1 MAADQAVPP
10 GAGAPPAPVC
20 YRHTDRETYVSCV
33 RCERPICPDCM
44 NPASVGFQCPACVK
58 QGAATVRTP
67 RTALGGGLSGE
78 GVVTKVL
85 IGLNVAVFVIGVLL
99 GVVSEGPAGGMRVL
113 TGGLPPD
120 FAPFVMYGPSVAGG
134 EWWRLL
140 TAGFLHAGV
149 LHIGLNMWALLL
161 FGTEV
166 ERLIGR
172 WRYLAVYVLCCIG
185 GNIGVLLI
193 APNQLGVGASGAV
206 FGLFGALVFFF
217 RRLNR
222 SPRPLISLIVLNFA
236 IGFFI
241 STISWQAHLGGLI
254 TGALTGALLA
264 YAPAGKNR
272 TAYQIAGLVV
282 VAAVLF
288 GGVLLGT

>member
-1 MAADQAVPP
+1 
-10 GAGAPPAPVC
+10 
-20 YRHTDRETYVSCV
+20 
-33 RCERPICPDCM
+33 M

-85 IGLNVAVFVIGVLL
+85 IGLNVAIFVIGVLL
-99 GVVSEGPAGGMRVL
+99 GLVDRGPAGAIQVLSFDIPTVFYHFDMR
-113 TGGLPPD
+113 GGL
-120 FAPFVMYGPSVAGG
+120 VADG
-134 EWWRLL
+134 EWWRLV
-140 TAGFLHAGV
+140 TSGFLHRGLV
-149 LHIGLNMWALLL
+149 HIALNMWALWVL
-161 FGTEV
+161 GTEV

-172 WRYLAVYVLCCIG
+172 WRYIALYLLSVVG
-185 GNIGVLLI
+185 GSVGVLLL
-193 APNQLGVGASGAV
+193 APNQSAVGASGAV

-222 SPRPLISLIVLNFA
+222 SPRPLITLIVINFA

-241 STISWQAHLGGLI
+241 ARISWQAHLGGLI
-254 TGALTGALLA
+254 TGALAGALLA